1 MGGNIFKNTTDI
13 RKENVKNTIEEF
25 IKELNR
31 IGIFIGYTL
40 VGSAGKKEKS
50 GDIDLAIDKS
60 VILKMK
66 DDFNEKEFDEIFKK
80 YKKRSRTAT
89 DEMIE
94 IRTILTLISKK
105 IKRESELIEV
115 SEKITTSA
123 MFFNFPIAGSKG
135 RVQIDWIVGKLDW
148 LKFANYSNVYEDET
162 IKGLHRTQLIL
173 AILQKYGYSFNHQY
187 GVKNKK
193 TGDIVADDV
202 NKIVGLFQSKQ
213 IFNYYMNLNI
223 LNDYFLLYEYIKDD
237 EEVKDIYLKILD
249 RTRCDIPSNLQEYY
263 KNNKKRLGLKGNF
276 LPKSFNNFIFTL

>member
-1 MGGNIFKNTTDI
+1 MGGNIFKNTNDI
-13 RKENVKNTIEEF
+13 RKEKVKGTIVEY

-31 IGIFIGYTL
+31 IGIFISYKL

-60 VILKMK
+60 DILKMR
-66 DDFNEKEFDEIFKK
+66 DDFDKKKFEEIFKK

-94 IRTILTLISKK
+94 IRTIMTLISEK

-115 SEKITTSA
+115 SDKITTSNI
-123 MFFNFPIAGSKG
+123 FFNFPIIGSKG
-135 RVQIDWIVGKLDW
+135 RVQIDWIVGKIEW
-148 LKFANYSNVYEDET
+148 LKFANYSKVYEEET

-187 GVKNKK
+187 GVKNKESEE
-193 TGDIVADDV
+193 IEADDV
-202 NKIVGLFQSKQ
+202 NKINILMSKLLNTN
-213 IFNYYMNLNI
+213 IDINI
-223 LNDYFLLYEYIKDD
+223 LNDYFLLYEIIKDD

-263 KNNKKRLGLKGNF
+263 KKNKKRLGLKGNF
-276 LPKSFNNFIFTL
+276 LPETSKLRKKVI